1 MKRPAKEKKE
11 NGEEEEEGGDVHDR
25 STKKARINGENKSTN
40 NQNVDEGE
48 EEAES

>member
-1 MKRPAKEKKE
+1 MEEKKE
-11 NGEEEEEGGDVHDR
+11 NGEEEEGDDVHDR